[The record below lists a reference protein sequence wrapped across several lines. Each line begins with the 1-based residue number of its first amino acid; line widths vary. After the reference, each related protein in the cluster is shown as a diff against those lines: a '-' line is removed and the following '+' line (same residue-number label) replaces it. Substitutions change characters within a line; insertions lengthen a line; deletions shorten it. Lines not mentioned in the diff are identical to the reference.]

1 VLASIYSHCCSVAL
15 DGVVRMGRSLRD
27 KAPQSDHDV
36 LHDAVVQ
43 LKTKWTSLCS
53 RAVDRFVSFG
63 LLLCLPVY
71 FYVFFFYIYLGVYC
85 SFSCTVVFLSSFV
98 WLTIWLCHCVC
109 IIQSKCFQLEGIFSC
124 SVFAIDKADINRDR
138 CA

>member
-1 VLASIYSHCCSVAL
+1 M
-15 DGVVRMGRSLRD
+15 RMGRSLRD

-63 LLLCLPVY
+63 LPLRLPVY
-71 FYVFFFYIYLGVYC
+71 FYVFFFISILVYIVLFLALWY
-85 SFSCTVVFLSSFV
+85 FSAH
-98 WLTIWLCHCVC
+98 LC
-109 IIQSKCFQLEGIFSC
+109 G
-124 SVFAIDKADINRDR
+124 
-138 CA
+138 